1 MANLKE
7 IRGRIKS
14 ITSIQKVTSAMKMV
28 AAAKLRTSQSN
39 MEQCRPYSNKISI
52 LLNDLLSDCDNVN
65 FDLMQKREVSKTL
78 YVVITSDRGMA
89 GAFNTNILKKA
100 QSDIDIDG
108 KDQARIISIGK
119 KSRDY
124 FKNRNF
130 DIISEY
136 IDFWG
141 DLNFNHAID
150 IGEEVVDLFITGNV
164 DKVKVYYNEFKNL
177 ATQIIKDID
186 FLPLTESDSEE
197 DKKQTDRLFEPS
209 KEEILRGVIPK
220 HINVQLWQFL
230 LESYASEQAAR
241 MLAME
246 NATENAGDMIRD
258 LGLQYNKA
266 RQSAITTEIIEIV
279 SGANALSS

>member
-14 ITSIQKVTSAMKMV
+14 IKSIQKVTSAMKMV

-39 MEQCRPYSNKISI
+39 MEQCRPYSSKITA
-52 LLNDLLSDCDNVN
+52 LLNDLMSDCNPN
-65 FDLMQKREVSKTL
+65 NYDLMKSRDVNKTL

-100 QSDIDIDG
+100 QSDIDLDS
-108 KDQARIISIGK
+108 KDNAIIIPIGK

-124 FKNRNF
+124 FKNRNYN
-130 DIISEY
+130 ISSEY
-136 IDFWG
+136 IEFWG
-141 DLNFNHAID
+141 DLNFNHAIT
-150 IGEEVVDLFITGNV
+150 IGDEIVSLFLSKKV
-164 DKVKVYYNEFKNL
+164 DKVKIYFNEFKNL
-177 ATQIIKDID
+177 ATQIIKDVD
-186 FLPLTESDSEE
+186 FLPLKNVETENSIA
-197 DKKQTDRLFEPS
+197 TDRLYEPS
-209 KEEILRGVIPK
+209 KEQILSELIPK
-220 HINVQLWQFL
+220 HINVQVWQFL

-246 NATENAGDMIRD
+246 NATDNAGEMIRE

>member
-14 ITSIQKVTSAMKMV
+14 ITSIQQVTSAMKMV
-28 AAAKLRTSQSN
+28 AAAKLRTSQLN
-39 MEQCRPYSNKISI
+39 MEQCRPYSNEVSNLMNN
-52 LLNDLLSDCDNVN
+52 LLLDCDNST
-65 FDLMQKREVSKTL
+65 FALMEKREIKNTL

-100 QSDIDIDG
+100 QIDIDNEDL
-108 KDQARIISIGK
+108 DQSKIICIGK

-124 FKNRNF
+124 FTNRNF
-130 DIISEY
+130 DVISSHA
-136 IDFWG
+136 DFWNS
-141 DLNFNHAID
+141 LNFEHAIS
-150 IGEEVVDLFITGNV
+150 IGQEIVDLFINKKV
-164 DKVKVYYNEFKNL
+164 DKVKIYYNEFKNL
-177 ATQIIKDID
+177 ATQIIKDVD
-186 FLPLTESDSEE
+186 FLPLQYSEKE
-197 DKKQTDRLFEPS
+197 EKEKQFERLFEPS
-209 KEEILRGVIPK
+209 KEEILRNLIPR
-220 HINVQLWQFL
+220 HINVQIWQFL

-246 NATENAGDMIRD
+246 NATENAGDMIKE

>member
-14 ITSIQKVTSAMKMV
+14 IKSIQKVTSAMKMV

-39 MEQCRPYSNKISI
+39 MEQCRPYSNKVSM
-52 LLNDLLSDCDNVN
+52 LMNDLLIECNN
-65 FDLMQKREVSKTL
+65 IPFDLMEKREISKTL

-100 QSDIDIDG
+100 QSDIDLNG
-108 KDQARIISIGK
+108 KNGAMIISIGK

-130 DIISEY
+130 ELVSEY

-141 DLNFNHAID
+141 DLNFDHAIN
-150 IGEEVVDLFITGNV
+150 IGEEIINLFTSGKV

-177 ATQIIKDID
+177 ATQIIKDVE
-186 FLPLTESDSEE
+186 FLPLEESSSKEQTMHTES
-197 DKKQTDRLFEPS
+197 LFEPS
-209 KEEILRGVIPK
+209 KEEILRGLIPK

>member
-14 ITSIQKVTSAMKMV
+14 IKSIQKVTSAMKMV
-28 AAAKLRTSQSN
+28 AAAKGRTSQSN
-39 MEQCRPYSNKISI
+39 MEQCRPYSNKISM
-52 LLNDLLSDCDNVN
+52 LVNDLLLECNKTN
-65 FDLMQKREVSKTL
+65 FDLMQEREVSKTL

-100 QSDIDIDG
+100 QSDIDVNG
-108 KDQARIISIGK
+108 KEQAIIISIGK

-130 DIISEY
+130 DIISDY

-141 DLNFNHAID
+141 ELNFNHAIN
-150 IGEEVVDLFITGNV
+150 IGQEIIDLFLSEKV
-164 DKVKVYYNEFKNL
+164 DQVKIYYNEFKNL
-177 ATQIIKDID
+177 ATQTIKDID
-186 FLPLTESDSEE
+186 FLPLKESDSKE
-197 DKKQTDRLFEPS
+197 DKKQVDRLFEPS
-209 KEEILRGVIPK
+209 KKEILEGLIPK
-220 HINVQLWQFL
+220 HINVQVWQFL

>member
-52 LLNDLLSDCDNVN
+52 LLNDLLSDCDNIN

-100 QSDIDIDG
+100 QSDIDVDG

-130 DIISEY
+130 DVISEH

-141 DLNFNHAID
+141 ELNFDHAIN
-150 IGEEVVDLFITGNV
+150 IGNEIVDLFISKKV

-177 ATQIIKDID
+177 ATQVMKDID
-186 FLPLTESDSEE
+186 FLPLEQFDSSE
-197 DKKQTDRLFEPS
+197 DKKQMDRLFEPS
-209 KEEILRGVIPK
+209 KEDILRGLIPK
-220 HINVQLWQFL
+220 HINVQIWQFL

-246 NATENAGDMIRD
+246 NATDNAGDMIKD

>member
-52 LLNDLLSDCDNVN
+52 LLNDLLAECNNAN
-65 FDLMQKREVSKTL
+65 FDLMQKREISKTL

-100 QSDIDIDG
+100 QSDIDING
-108 KDQARIISIGK
+108 KDQALIISIGK

-141 DLNFNHAID
+141 ELNFDHAIN
-150 IGEEVVDLFITGNV
+150 IGNEIVDLFISKKV
-164 DKVKVYYNEFKNL
+164 DKVKVYYNEFKSL
-177 ATQIIKDID
+177 ATQIIKDVD
-186 FLPLTESDSEE
+186 FLPLEEFDSEE
-197 DKKQTDRLFEPS
+197 DKKQIDRLFEPS
-209 KEEILRGVIPK
+209 KEDILRGLIPK
-220 HINVQLWQFL
+220 HINVQMWQFL

-246 NATENAGDMIRD
+246 NATENAGEMIKD

>member
-14 ITSIQKVTSAMKMV
+14 IKSIQKVTSAMKMV

-39 MEQCRPYSNKISI
+39 MEQCRPYSKKISM
-52 LLNDLLSDCDNVN
+52 LMNDLLSECGNVR
-65 FDLMQKREVSKTL
+65 FDLMEQREVSKTL

-100 QSDIDIDG
+100 QQDIDING
-108 KDQARIISIGK
+108 KDNAMVISIGK

-130 DIISEY
+130 DMVSEY

-141 DLNFNHAID
+141 DLNFDHAID
-150 IGEEVVDLFITGNV
+150 MGEEIVDLFISGKV
-164 DKVKVYYNEFKNL
+164 DQVKVYYNEFKNL
-177 ATQIIKDID
+177 ATQVIKDID
-186 FLPLTESDSEE
+186 FLPLTESDTEE
-197 DKKQTDRLFEPS
+197 DKKQVDRLYEPS
-209 KEEILRGVIPK
+209 KEEILKGLIPK
-220 HINVQLWQFL
+220 HINVQIWQFL

-241 MLAME
+241 MVAME
-246 NATENAGDMIRD
+246 NATDNAGDMIKE

>member
-14 ITSIQKVTSAMKMV
+14 IKSIQKVTSAMKMV

-39 MEQCRPYSNKISI
+39 MEQCRPYSNKISM
-52 LLNDLLSDCDNVN
+52 LVNDLLLECKNID
-65 FDLMQKREVSKTL
+65 FELMKEREVSKTL

-100 QSDIDIDG
+100 QADIDING
-108 KDQARIISIGK
+108 KEQAAIISIGK

-130 DIISEY
+130 NIISEY

-141 DLNFNHAID
+141 ELNFNHAIN
-150 IGEEVVDLFITGNV
+150 IGQEIVDLFVSGEV

-177 ATQIIKDID
+177 ATQIVRDID
-186 FLPLTESDSEE
+186 FLPLKESNSEE
-197 DKKQTDRLFEPS
+197 DKKQVDRLFEPS
-209 KEEILRGVIPK
+209 KKEILEGLIPK
-220 HINVQLWQFL
+220 HINVQIWQFL

-246 NATENAGDMIRD
+246 NATDNAGDMIRD

>member
-52 LLNDLLSDCDNVN
+52 LLNDLLSDCDNIN
-65 FDLMQKREVSKTL
+65 FGLMQKREVSKTL

-124 FKNRNF
+124 FKNRKF
-130 DIISEY
+130 DVISEH

-141 DLNFNHAID
+141 ELNFDHAIN
-150 IGEEVVDLFITGNV
+150 IGNEIVDLFISKKV

-177 ATQIIKDID
+177 ATQVMKDID
-186 FLPLTESDSEE
+186 FLPLEQFDSSE
-197 DKKQTDRLFEPS
+197 DKKKMDRLFEPS
-209 KEEILRGVIPK
+209 KEDILRGLIPK
-220 HINVQLWQFL
+220 HINVQIWQFL

-246 NATENAGDMIRD
+246 NATDNAGDMIKD

>member
-1 MANLKE
+1 M
-7 IRGRIKS
+7 
-14 ITSIQKVTSAMKMV
+14 
-28 AAAKLRTSQSN
+28 
-39 MEQCRPYSNKISI
+39 
-52 LLNDLLSDCDNVN
+52 NDLLSECGSSS
-65 FDLMQKREVSKTL
+65 FDLMKQREVSNTL

-100 QSDIDIDG
+100 QFDIDNDG
-108 KDQARIISIGK
+108 ENQATIISIGK

-130 DIISEY
+130 NIVSEH
-136 IDFWG
+136 IDFWAE
-141 DLNFNHAID
+141 LNFDHAIN
-150 IGEEVVDLFITGNV
+150 IGNEIVDLFISKKV
-164 DKVKVYYNEFKNL
+164 DRVKVYYNEFKNL
-177 ATQIIKDID
+177 ATQLIRDVD
-186 FLPLTESDSEE
+186 FLPLKEFDSVE
-197 DKKQTDRLFEPS
+197 DKKQIDRLFEPS
-209 KEEILRGVIPK
+209 KEDILRGLIPK
-220 HINVQLWQFL
+220 HINVQIWQFL

-246 NATENAGDMIRD
+246 NATENAGEMIKD

>member
-52 LLNDLLSDCDNVN
+52 LLNDLLSDCDNIN

-124 FKNRNF
+124 FKNRKF
-130 DIISEY
+130 DVISEH

-141 DLNFNHAID
+141 ELNFDHAIN
-150 IGEEVVDLFITGNV
+150 IGNEIVDLFISKKV
-164 DKVKVYYNEFKNL
+164 DKVKIYYNEFKNL
-177 ATQIIKDID
+177 ATQVMKDID
-186 FLPLTESDSEE
+186 FLPLKKFDSSEG
-197 DKKQTDRLFEPS
+197 KKQMDRLFEPS
-209 KEEILRGVIPK
+209 KEDILRGLIPK
-220 HINVQLWQFL
+220 HINVQIWQFL

-246 NATENAGDMIRD
+246 NATDNAGDMIKD

>member
-14 ITSIQKVTSAMKMV
+14 IKSIQKVTSAMKMV

-39 MEQCRPYSNKISI
+39 MEQCRPYSGKITS
-52 LLNDLLSDCDNVN
+52 LLNDLMADCNSNDY
-65 FDLMQKREVSKTL
+65 DLMNKRDVNKTL

-100 QSDIDIDG
+100 QSDIDLDS
-108 KDQARIISIGK
+108 KENSIIIPIGK

-130 DIISEY
+130 NIFSEH
-136 IDFWG
+136 IEFWG
-141 DLNFNHAID
+141 DLNFNHAIK
-150 IGEEVVDLFITGNV
+150 IGDEIVNLFLSQKV
-164 DKVKVYYNEFKNL
+164 DKVKIYYNEFKNL
-177 ATQIIKDID
+177 ATQVIKNVD
-186 FLPLTESDSEE
+186 FLPLENIDTET
-197 DKKQTDRLFEPS
+197 KILTTDRLYEPS
-209 KEEILRGVIPK
+209 KEQILKELIPK
-220 HINVQLWQFL
+220 HINVQVWQYL

-246 NATENAGDMIRD
+246 NATDNAGEMIRE

>member
-52 LLNDLLSDCDNVN
+52 LLNDLLSDCDNIN

-100 QSDIDIDG
+100 QSDIDVDG

-130 DIISEY
+130 DIISEH

-141 DLNFNHAID
+141 ELNFDHAIN
-150 IGEEVVDLFITGNV
+150 IGNEIVDLFISKKV
-164 DKVKVYYNEFKNL
+164 DKVKIYYNEFKNL
-177 ATQIIKDID
+177 ATQVIKDVD
-186 FLPLTESDSEE
+186 FLPLKQFDSNEN
-197 DKKQTDRLFEPS
+197 KKQLDRLFEPS
-209 KEEILRGVIPK
+209 KEDILRSLIPK
-220 HINVQLWQFL
+220 YINVQIWQFL

-246 NATENAGDMIRD
+246 NATDNAGDMIKD

>member
-52 LLNDLLSDCDNVN
+52 LLNDLLSDCDNIN

-130 DIISEY
+130 DVISEH

-141 DLNFNHAID
+141 ELNFDHAIN
-150 IGEEVVDLFITGNV
+150 IGNEIVDLFISKKV

-177 ATQIIKDID
+177 ATQVMKNID
-186 FLPLTESDSEE
+186 FLPLKQFDSSE
-197 DKKQTDRLFEPS
+197 DKKQMDRLFEPS
-209 KEEILRGVIPK
+209 KEDILRGLIPK
-220 HINVQLWQFL
+220 HINVQIWQFL

-246 NATENAGDMIRD
+246 NATDNAGDMIKD

>member
-14 ITSIQKVTSAMKMV
+14 IKSIQKVTSAMKMV

-39 MEQCRPYSNKISI
+39 MEKCRPYSGKITS
-52 LLNDLLSDCDNVN
+52 LLNDLIFECNPNDY
-65 FDLMQKREVSKTL
+65 DLMAKREINKTL

-89 GAFNTNILKKA
+89 GAFNTNILKKV
-100 QSDIDIDG
+100 QSDIDLHD
-108 KDQARIISIGK
+108 KDNSLIIPIGK

-124 FKNRNF
+124 FKNRNYS
-130 DIISEY
+130 IVSEY
-136 IDFWG
+136 IEFWG
-141 DLNFNHAID
+141 ELNFNHAIT
-150 IGEEVVDLFITGNV
+150 IGDEIVNLFLSKKV
-164 DKVKVYYNEFKNL
+164 DKVKIYYNEFKNL
-177 ATQIIKDID
+177 ATQIIKDVD
-186 FLPLTESDSEE
+186 FLPLENLDAEIESS
-197 DKKQTDRLFEPS
+197 TDRLYEPS
-209 KEEILRGVIPK
+209 KEQILEQLIPK
-220 HINVQLWQFL
+220 HINVQVWQFL

-246 NATENAGDMIRD
+246 NATDNAGEMIRE

>member
-14 ITSIQKVTSAMKMV
+14 IKSIQKVTSAMKMV

-39 MEQCRPYSNKISI
+39 MEQCRPYSGKITS
-52 LLNDLLSDCDNVN
+52 LLNDLMADCNSNDYALMNKRDVN
-65 FDLMQKREVSKTL
+65 KTL

-100 QSDIDIDG
+100 QSDIDLDS
-108 KDQARIISIGK
+108 KENSIIIPIGK

-130 DIISEY
+130 NIFSEH
-136 IDFWG
+136 IEFWG
-141 DLNFNHAID
+141 DLNFNHAIK
-150 IGEEVVDLFITGNV
+150 IGDEIVNLFLSQKV
-164 DKVKVYYNEFKNL
+164 DKVKIYYNEFKNL
-177 ATQIIKDID
+177 ATQVIKNVD
-186 FLPLTESDSEE
+186 FLPLENIDTET
-197 DKKQTDRLFEPS
+197 KTLATDRLYEPS
-209 KEEILRGVIPK
+209 KEQILNELIPK
-220 HINVQLWQFL
+220 HINVQVWQYL

-246 NATENAGDMIRD
+246 NATDNAGEMIRE

>member
-39 MEQCRPYSNKISI
+39 MEQCRPYSNKISN
-52 LLNDLLSDCDNVN
+52 LLNDLLGECDSAN
-65 FDLMQKREVSKTL
+65 FKLMQKREISKTL

-100 QSDIDIDG
+100 QSDIDING
-108 KDQARIISIGK
+108 KNEAMVISIGK

-130 DIISEY
+130 DIVSEH

-141 DLNFNHAID
+141 ELSFEHAIN
-150 IGEEVVDLFITGNV
+150 IGNEIVDLFISKKV
-164 DKVKVYYNEFKNL
+164 DKVKIYYNEFKNL
-177 ATQIIKDID
+177 ATQVIKDVD
-186 FLPLTESDSEE
+186 FLPLEKFDSNEE
-197 DKKQTDRLFEPS
+197 KQQIDRLFEPS
-209 KEEILRGVIPK
+209 KEDILRGLIPK

>member
-14 ITSIQKVTSAMKMV
+14 IKSIQKVTSAMKMV

-39 MEQCRPYSNKISI
+39 MEQCRPYSGKITS
-52 LLNDLLSDCDNVN
+52 LLNDLMADCNSNDY
-65 FDLMQKREVSKTL
+65 DLMNKRDVNKTL

-100 QSDIDIDG
+100 QSDIDLDS
-108 KDQARIISIGK
+108 KENSVIIPIGK

-130 DIISEY
+130 NIFSEH
-136 IDFWG
+136 IEFWG
-141 DLNFNHAID
+141 DLNFNHAIK
-150 IGEEVVDLFITGNV
+150 IGDEIVNLFLSQKV
-164 DKVKVYYNEFKNL
+164 DKVKIYYNEFKNL
-177 ATQIIKDID
+177 ATQVIKNVD
-186 FLPLTESDSEE
+186 FLPLENIDTET
-197 DKKQTDRLFEPS
+197 KILTTDRLYEPS
-209 KEEILRGVIPK
+209 KEQILKELIPK
-220 HINVQLWQFL
+220 HINVQVWQYL

-246 NATENAGDMIRD
+246 NATDNAGEMIRE

>member
-14 ITSIQKVTSAMKMV
+14 IKSIQKVTSAMKMV

-39 MEQCRPYSNKISI
+39 MEQCRPYSGKITS
-52 LLNDLLSDCDNVN
+52 LLNDLMADCNSNDY
-65 FDLMQKREVSKTL
+65 DLMNKRDVNKTL

-100 QSDIDIDG
+100 QSDIDLDS
-108 KDQARIISIGK
+108 KEKSVIIPIGK

-130 DIISEY
+130 NIFSEH
-136 IDFWG
+136 IEFWG
-141 DLNFNHAID
+141 DLNFNHAIK
-150 IGEEVVDLFITGNV
+150 IGDEIVNLFLSQKV
-164 DKVKVYYNEFKNL
+164 DKVKIYYNEFKNL
-177 ATQIIKDID
+177 ATQVIKNVD
-186 FLPLTESDSEE
+186 FLPLENIDTET
-197 DKKQTDRLFEPS
+197 KILATDRLYEPS
-209 KEEILRGVIPK
+209 KEQILKELIPK
-220 HINVQLWQFL
+220 HINVQVWQYL

-246 NATENAGDMIRD
+246 NATDNAGEMIRE

>member
-39 MEQCRPYSNKISI
+39 MEQCRPYSNKISV
-52 LLNDLLSDCDNVN
+52 LLNDFLSECDNVN
-65 FDLMQKREVSKTL
+65 FDLMQEREVSKTL
-78 YVVITSDRGMA
+78 YIVITSDRGMA

-100 QSDIDIDG
+100 QSDIDVDG

-130 DIISEY
+130 DIISEH

-141 DLNFNHAID
+141 ELNFDHAIN
-150 IGEEVVDLFITGNV
+150 IGSEIVDLFISKKV
-164 DKVKVYYNEFKNL
+164 DKVKIYYNEFKNL
-177 ATQIIKDID
+177 ATQVIKDVD
-186 FLPLTESDSEE
+186 FLPLKQFDSNEN
-197 DKKQTDRLFEPS
+197 KKQLDRLFEPS
-209 KEEILRGVIPK
+209 KEDILRSLIPK
-220 HINVQLWQFL
+220 HINVQIWQFL

-246 NATENAGDMIRD
+246 NATDNAGDMIKD

>member
-39 MEQCRPYSNKISI
+39 MEQCRPYSNKIST
-52 LLNDLLSDCDNVN
+52 LLNDLLSECDNVN

-100 QSDIDIDG
+100 QSDIDIDE

-130 DIISEY
+130 DVISEY

-141 DLNFNHAID
+141 ELNFDHAIN
-150 IGEEVVDLFITGNV
+150 IGNEIVDLFISKKV
-164 DKVKVYYNEFKNL
+164 DKVKIYYNEFKNL
-177 ATQIIKDID
+177 ATQVMKDID
-186 FLPLTESDSEE
+186 FLPLTQFDSSEE
-197 DKKQTDRLFEPS
+197 KKQMDRLFEPS
-209 KEEILRGVIPK
+209 KEDILRDLIPK
-220 HINVQLWQFL
+220 HINVQIWQFL

-246 NATENAGDMIRD
+246 NATDNAGDMIRD

>member
-52 LLNDLLSDCDNVN
+52 LLNDLLSDCDNIN

-100 QSDIDIDG
+100 QSDIDADG

-130 DIISEY
+130 DVISEH

-141 DLNFNHAID
+141 ELNFDHAIN
-150 IGEEVVDLFITGNV
+150 IGNEIVDLFISKKV

-177 ATQIIKDID
+177 ATQVMKDID
-186 FLPLTESDSEE
+186 FLPLEQFDSSEN
-197 DKKQTDRLFEPS
+197 KKQMDRLFEPS
-209 KEEILRGVIPK
+209 KEDILRGLIPK
-220 HINVQLWQFL
+220 HINVQIWQFL

-246 NATENAGDMIRD
+246 NATDNAGDMIKD

>member
-14 ITSIQKVTSAMKMV
+14 IKSIQKVTSAMKMV
-28 AAAKLRTSQSN
+28 AAAKLRNSQSN
-39 MEQCRPYSNKISI
+39 MEQCRPYSKKISI
-52 LLNDLLSDCDNVN
+52 LMNDLLSECGNSS
-65 FDLMQKREVSKTL
+65 FDLMKQRKVSNTL

-100 QSDIDIDG
+100 QFDIDNDG
-108 KDQARIISIGK
+108 ENQATIISIGK

-130 DIISEY
+130 NIVSEH
-136 IDFWG
+136 IDFWAE
-141 DLNFNHAID
+141 LNFDHAIN
-150 IGEEVVDLFITGNV
+150 IGNEIVDLFISKKV
-164 DKVKVYYNEFKNL
+164 DRVKVYYNEFKNL
-177 ATQIIKDID
+177 ATQLIRDVD
-186 FLPLTESDSEE
+186 FLPLKEFDSVE
-197 DKKQTDRLFEPS
+197 DKKQIDRLFEPS
-209 KEEILRGVIPK
+209 KEDILRGLIPK
-220 HINVQLWQFL
+220 HINVQIWQFL

-246 NATENAGDMIRD
+246 NATENAGEMIKD

>member
-14 ITSIQKVTSAMKMV
+14 IKSIQKVTSAMKMV

-39 MEQCRPYSNKISI
+39 MEQCRPYSGKITS
-52 LLNDLLSDCDNVN
+52 LLNDLMADCNSNDYALMNKRDVN
-65 FDLMQKREVSKTL
+65 KTL

-100 QSDIDIDG
+100 QSDIDLDS
-108 KDQARIISIGK
+108 KENSVIIPIGK

-130 DIISEY
+130 NIFSEH
-136 IDFWG
+136 IEFWG
-141 DLNFNHAID
+141 DLNFNHAIK
-150 IGEEVVDLFITGNV
+150 IGDEIVNLFLSQKV
-164 DKVKVYYNEFKNL
+164 DKVKIYYNEFKNL
-177 ATQIIKDID
+177 ATQVIKNVD
-186 FLPLTESDSEE
+186 FLPLENIDTET
-197 DKKQTDRLFEPS
+197 KTLATDRLYEPS
-209 KEEILRGVIPK
+209 KEQILNELIPK
-220 HINVQLWQFL
+220 HINVQVWQYL

-246 NATENAGDMIRD
+246 NATDNAGEMIRE

>member
-14 ITSIQKVTSAMKMV
+14 IKSIQKVTSAMKMV

-39 MEQCRPYSNKISI
+39 MEQCRPYSGKITS
-52 LLNDLLSDCDNVN
+52 LLNDLMADCNSNDY
-65 FDLMQKREVSKTL
+65 DLMNKRDVNKTL

-100 QSDIDIDG
+100 QSDIDLDG
-108 KDQARIISIGK
+108 KENSIIIPIGK

-130 DIISEY
+130 NIFSEH
-136 IDFWG
+136 IEFWG
-141 DLNFNHAID
+141 DLNFNHAIK
-150 IGEEVVDLFITGNV
+150 IGDEIVNLFLSQKV
-164 DKVKVYYNEFKNL
+164 DKVKIYYNEFKNL
-177 ATQIIKDID
+177 ATQVIKNVD
-186 FLPLTESDSEE
+186 FLPLENIDTET
-197 DKKQTDRLFEPS
+197 QTIATDRLYEPS
-209 KEEILRGVIPK
+209 KEQILKELIPK
-220 HINVQLWQFL
+220 YINVQVWQYL

-246 NATENAGDMIRD
+246 NATDNAGEMIRE

>member
-14 ITSIQKVTSAMKMV
+14 IKSIQKVTSAMKMV

-39 MEQCRPYSNKISI
+39 MEQCRPYSGKITS
-52 LLNDLLSDCDNVN
+52 LLNDLMADCNSNDY
-65 FDLMQKREVSKTL
+65 DLMNKRDVNKTL

-100 QSDIDIDG
+100 QSDIDLDS
-108 KDQARIISIGK
+108 KENSVIIPIGK

-130 DIISEY
+130 NIFSEH
-136 IDFWG
+136 IEFWG
-141 DLNFNHAID
+141 DLNFNHAIK
-150 IGEEVVDLFITGNV
+150 IGDEIVNLFLSQKV
-164 DKVKVYYNEFKNL
+164 DKVKIYYNEFKNL
-177 ATQIIKDID
+177 ATQVIKNVD
-186 FLPLTESDSEE
+186 FLPLENIDTET
-197 DKKQTDRLFEPS
+197 KVLATDRLYEPS
-209 KEEILRGVIPK
+209 KEQILKELIPK
-220 HINVQLWQFL
+220 HINVQVWQYL

-246 NATENAGDMIRD
+246 NATDNAGEMIRE

>member
-52 LLNDLLSDCDNVN
+52 LLNDLLSECNNIN

-100 QSDIDIDG
+100 QSDIDVDG

-141 DLNFNHAID
+141 ELNFDHAIN
-150 IGEEVVDLFITGNV
+150 IGNEIVDLFISKKV
-164 DKVKVYYNEFKNL
+164 DKVKIYYNEFKNL
-177 ATQIIKDID
+177 ATQVMKDID
-186 FLPLTESDSEE
+186 FLPLKQFDSNE
-197 DKKQTDRLFEPS
+197 DKKQMDRLFEPS
-209 KEEILRGVIPK
+209 KEDILRGLIPK
-220 HINVQLWQFL
+220 HINVQIWQFL

-246 NATENAGDMIRD
+246 NATDNAGDMIKD

>member
-52 LLNDLLSDCDNVN
+52 LLNDLLSECDKVN

-130 DIISEY
+130 DIISEH

-141 DLNFNHAID
+141 ELNFDHAIN
-150 IGEEVVDLFITGNV
+150 IGNEIVDLFISKRV
-164 DKVKVYYNEFKNL
+164 DKVKIYYNEFKNL
-177 ATQIIKDID
+177 ATQVIKDID
-186 FLPLTESDSEE
+186 FLPLKEFDSNE
-197 DKKQTDRLFEPS
+197 DKKQMDRLFEPS
-209 KEEILRGVIPK
+209 KEDILRGLIPK
-220 HINVQLWQFL
+220 HINVQIWQFL

>member
-39 MEQCRPYSNKISI
+39 MEQCRPYSNKISV
-52 LLNDLLSDCDNVN
+52 LLNDFLSECDKVD
-65 FDLMQKREVSKTL
+65 FDLMQEREVSKTL
-78 YVVITSDRGMA
+78 YIVITSDRGMA

-100 QSDIDIDG
+100 QSDIDVDG

-130 DIISEY
+130 DIISEH

-141 DLNFNHAID
+141 ELNFDHAIN
-150 IGEEVVDLFITGNV
+150 IGNEIVDLFISKKV
-164 DKVKVYYNEFKNL
+164 DKVKIYYNEFKNL
-177 ATQIIKDID
+177 ATQVIKDVD
-186 FLPLTESDSEE
+186 FLPLKQFDSNE
-197 DKKQTDRLFEPS
+197 DKKQLDRLFEPS
-209 KEEILRGVIPK
+209 KEDILRSLIPK
-220 HINVQLWQFL
+220 YINVQIWQFL

-246 NATENAGDMIRD
+246 NATDNAGDMIKD

>member
-14 ITSIQKVTSAMKMV
+14 IKSIQKVTSAMKMV

-52 LLNDLLSDCDNVN
+52 LLNDLLTECQNVN
-65 FDLMQKREVSKTL
+65 FKLMQKREVSKTL

-100 QSDIDIDG
+100 QSDIDTNG
-108 KDQARIISIGK
+108 KDEAMIISIGK

-130 DIISEY
+130 DVVSEY

-141 DLNFNHAID
+141 ELNFNHAMN
-150 IGEEVVDLFITGNV
+150 IGNEIVDLFISKKV
-164 DKVKVYYNEFKNL
+164 DQVKVYYNEFKNL
-177 ATQIIKDID
+177 ATQVIKDVD
-186 FLPLTESDSEE
+186 FLPLKEFDLNEN
-197 DKKQTDRLFEPS
+197 KKQLDRLFEPS
-209 KEEILRGVIPK
+209 KEDILKGLIPK
-220 HINVQLWQFL
+220 HINVQVWQFL

-246 NATENAGDMIRD
+246 NATENAGEMIKD

>member
-52 LLNDLLSDCDNVN
+52 LLNDFLSDCDNIN

-100 QSDIDIDG
+100 QSDIDVDG

-130 DIISEY
+130 DVISEH

-141 DLNFNHAID
+141 ELNFDHAIN
-150 IGEEVVDLFITGNV
+150 IGNEIVDLFISKKV

-177 ATQIIKDID
+177 ATQVMKDID
-186 FLPLTESDSEE
+186 FLPLEQFDSSEN
-197 DKKQTDRLFEPS
+197 KKQMDRLFEPS
-209 KEEILRGVIPK
+209 KEDILRGLIPK
-220 HINVQLWQFL
+220 HINVQIWQFL

-246 NATENAGDMIRD
+246 NATDNAGDMIKD

>member
-14 ITSIQKVTSAMKMV
+14 IKSIQKVTSAMKMV

-39 MEQCRPYSNKISI
+39 MEQCRPYSGKITS
-52 LLNDLLSDCDNVN
+52 LLNDLISECNPNDY
-65 FDLMQKREVSKTL
+65 DLMAKREINKTL

-100 QSDIDIDG
+100 QSDIDLDD
-108 KDQARIISIGK
+108 KDNSLIIPIGK

-124 FKNRNF
+124 FKNRNYS
-130 DIISEY
+130 ITSEY
-136 IDFWG
+136 IEFWG
-141 DLNFNHAID
+141 ELNFNHAIT
-150 IGEEVVDLFITGNV
+150 IGDEIVNLFLSKKV
-164 DKVKVYYNEFKNL
+164 DKVKIYYNEFKNL
-177 ATQIIKDID
+177 ATQIIKDVD
-186 FLPLTESDSEE
+186 FLPLENLDAEIESS
-197 DKKQTDRLFEPS
+197 TDRLYEPS
-209 KEEILRGVIPK
+209 KEQILEQLIPK
-220 HINVQLWQFL
+220 HINVQVWQFL

-246 NATENAGDMIRD
+246 NATDNAGEMIRE

>member
-14 ITSIQKVTSAMKMV
+14 IKSIQKVTSAMKMV
-28 AAAKLRTSQSN
+28 AAAKLRTSQLN
-39 MEQCRPYSNKISI
+39 MEQCRPYSGKITS
-52 LLNDLLSDCDNVN
+52 LLNDLMADCNSNDY
-65 FDLMQKREVSKTL
+65 DLMNKRDVNKTL

-100 QSDIDIDG
+100 QSDIDLDS
-108 KDQARIISIGK
+108 KENSVIIPIGK

-130 DIISEY
+130 NIFSEH
-136 IDFWG
+136 IEFWG
-141 DLNFNHAID
+141 DLNFNHAIK
-150 IGEEVVDLFITGNV
+150 IGDEIVNLFLSQKV
-164 DKVKVYYNEFKNL
+164 DKVKIYYNEFKNL
-177 ATQIIKDID
+177 ATQVIKNVD
-186 FLPLTESDSEE
+186 FLPLENIDTET
-197 DKKQTDRLFEPS
+197 KILATDRLYEPS
-209 KEEILRGVIPK
+209 KEQILKELIPK
-220 HINVQLWQFL
+220 HINVQVWQYL

-246 NATENAGDMIRD
+246 NATDNAGEMIRE

>member
-39 MEQCRPYSNKISI
+39 MEQCRPYSSKISI

-65 FDLMQKREVSKTL
+65 FDLMQAREVSKTL

-100 QSDIDIDG
+100 QSDIDVDG
-108 KDQARIISIGK
+108 KDQAKIISIGK

-130 DIISEY
+130 DIISEH

-141 DLNFNHAID
+141 ELNFDHAIN
-150 IGEEVVDLFITGNV
+150 IGNEIVDLFISRKV
-164 DKVKVYYNEFKNL
+164 DKVKIYYNEFKNL
-177 ATQIIKDID
+177 ATQVIKDVD
-186 FLPLTESDSEE
+186 FLPLKQFDSNE
-197 DKKQTDRLFEPS
+197 DKKQLDRLFEPS
-209 KEEILRGVIPK
+209 KEDILRSLIPK
-220 HINVQLWQFL
+220 HINVQIWQFL

-246 NATENAGDMIRD
+246 NATDNAGDMIKD

>member
-14 ITSIQKVTSAMKMV
+14 IKSIQKVTSAMKMV

-39 MEQCRPYSNKISI
+39 MEQCRPYSKKISM
-52 LLNDLLSDCDNVN
+52 LMNDLLSKCGNVR
-65 FDLMQKREVSKTL
+65 FDLMDQREVSKTL

-100 QSDIDIDG
+100 QQDIDING
-108 KDQARIISIGK
+108 KDNAMVISIGK

-130 DIISEY
+130 DMVSEY

-141 DLNFNHAID
+141 DLNFDHAID
-150 IGEEVVDLFITGNV
+150 MGEEIVDLFISGKV
-164 DKVKVYYNEFKNL
+164 DQVKVYYNEFKNL
-177 ATQIIKDID
+177 ATQVIKDID
-186 FLPLTESDSEE
+186 FLPLTESDTEG
-197 DKKQTDRLFEPS
+197 DKKQMDRLYEPS
-209 KEEILRGVIPK
+209 KEEILKGLIPK
-220 HINVQLWQFL
+220 HINVQIWQFL

-241 MLAME
+241 MVAME
-246 NATENAGDMIRD
+246 NATDNAGDMIKE